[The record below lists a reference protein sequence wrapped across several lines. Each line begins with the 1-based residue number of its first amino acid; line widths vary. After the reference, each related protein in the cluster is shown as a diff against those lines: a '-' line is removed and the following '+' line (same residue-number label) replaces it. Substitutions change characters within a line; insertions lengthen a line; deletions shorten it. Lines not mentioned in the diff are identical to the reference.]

1 MLPQSI
7 VREKQANG
15 MVWIACS
22 NRRVPLISLNF
33 FLLAG
38 KDQNPDRLPGLATM
52 TSRLLNEG
60 SRNFPGLRF
69 SEEIE
74 KIGVEFSSFVE
85 REITGVSL
93 QFLPEHLEPAVM
105 LLAEMVRRP
114 EFSSRRFEQERARVQ
129 NHVRSLED
137 DPQVVCSQ
145 LFNFAIYEGSPL
157 QHPTL
162 GTLESLQ
169 AMSLD
174 DLKKFHRGQYSPERS
189 CLIGVGDLDAERLF
203 SICRRHFAD
212 WSNPETESLRTFRFQ
227 RQSTPKFVERRMD
240 KEQTVIYLGHL
251 GVPREH
257 PDFYALQVLDAI
269 LGGGPGF
276 ASRIPRLLR
285 DELGLAYSTFSDLT
299 GSSGIH
305 PGRFVAFISTSPE
318 NARRAVSELSR
329 QIERIRSAPVDEE
342 ELAVAQEFLTGS
354 FVFEFQSNGN
364 LARFLL
370 NRELFGLPVDFPSR
384 YPEWIRQITRKRI
397 LQVARRHLDA
407 VNYTLVV
414 VGPTGANGHPVLSA
428 NFGDSV
434 P

>member
-1 MLPQSI
+1 MLPRSI

-15 MVWIACS
+15 MVWIACP
-22 NRRVPLISLNF
+22 NRRLPLISLNF
-33 FLLAG
+33 FLLSG

-60 SRNFPGLRF
+60 SRNYPGLRF
-69 SEEIE
+69 SEEME
-74 KIGVEFSSFVE
+74 KLGVEFSSFVE
-85 REITGVSL
+85 REVTGISL
-93 QFLPEHLEPAVM
+93 QLLPEHLEPSVM

-114 EFSSRRFEQERARVQ
+114 EFSERRFEQERVRVQ

-145 LFNFAIYEGSPL
+145 LFNSAIYEGSPL

-169 AMSLD
+169 ALSAD

-189 CLIGVGDLDAERLF
+189 CLIGAGDLDPARLF

-212 WSNPETESLRTFRFQ
+212 WSNPQAERLRTFRFQ
-227 RQSTPKFVERRMD
+227 RQSAPRFIERKMD
-240 KEQTVIYLGHL
+240 KEQTVVYLGHL
-251 GVPREH
+251 GVPRTD
-257 PDFYALQVLDAI
+257 PDYYALQVLDAI

-276 ASRIPRLLR
+276 ASRIPRVLR

-318 NARRAVSELSR
+318 NAGRAISELSG
-329 QIERIRSAPVDEE
+329 QIERIRSEPVDEE
-342 ELAVAQEFLTGS
+342 ELATAKEFLTGS

-370 NRELFGLPVDFPSR
+370 NRELFALPVDFPSR
-384 YPEWIRQITRKRI
+384 YPGWIRQVTRDRI

-407 VNYTLVV
+407 VNYTMVV
-414 VGPTGANGHPVLSA
+414 VGPSGANGSPVLSA